1 MHSRLGNS
9 TRLDTAR
16 AVLRNLIAKLPDN
29 ASVGLRLYGHRYDS
43 IFVRSSTDT
52 QLVVPV
58 QSLNREALL
67 KQIDGVSPRG
77 QTPLVYSTL
86 QAAEDLKSVG
96 GGTIVLVT
104 DGEESCGGKPREAG
118 PKIAALGVP
127 VRLFIIGF
135 TLTGKRIANDLM
147 AFAQPTGGRY
157 YVAADGPQLA
167 AALTSAVSTKAP
179 VIAPP
184 PPPEA
189 EPPPVPPD
197 LPFEIYDAGG
207 GKVAAGTTLDTT
219 SADLSPGTYR
229 VTVHDGAKTITL
241 DDVKPEASETV
252 ELRYSPRDGTLKRS
266 L

>member
-9 TRLDTAR
+9 SRLDTAR
-16 AVLRNLIAKLPDN
+16 AVLRNLIAKLPDS

-52 QLVVPV
+52 QLVVPI
-58 QSLNREALL
+58 QPLNRDALL
-67 KQIDGVSPRG
+67 KQIDGVTARG

-147 AFAQPTGGRY
+147 AFSQPTGGRY

-184 PPPEA
+184 PPPDI
-189 EPPPVPPD
+189 EPPPVPPE
-197 LPFEIYDAGG
+197 LPFEIYDAAGV
-207 GKVAAGTTLDTT
+207 KVAAGTTLDTT
-219 SADLSPGTYR
+219 SVNLSPGTYR
-229 VTVHDGAKTITL
+229 VAVHDGAKTVTL

-252 ELRYSPRDGTLKRS
+252 ELRYSPGDGTLKRS

>member
-1 MHSRLGNS
+1 MHGLHTFPRSERLQ
-9 TRLDTAR
+9 
-16 AVLRNLIAKLPDN
+16 
-29 ASVGLRLYGHRYDS
+29 YGHQFRHVYERGRK
-43 IFVRSSTDT
+43 IEGR
-52 QLVVPV
+52 LIVPMFH
-58 QSLNREALL
+58 
-67 KQIDGVSPRG
+67 P
-77 QTPLVYSTL
+77 
-86 QAAEDLKSVG
+86 
-96 GGTIVLVT
+96 
-104 DGEESCGGKPREAG
+104 
-118 PKIAALGVP
+118 
-127 VRLFIIGF
+127 
-135 TLTGKRIANDLM
+135 
-147 AFAQPTGGRY
+147 
-157 YVAADGPQLA
+157 A
-167 AALTSAVSTKAP
+167 AALHQPSLRKDVEADFRKLPEILAQFEKLEDSA
-179 VIAPP
+179 P